1 MKKKSKIHLKK
12 RKVLLFSIPLL
23 LLILL
28 SSVNALADSGFQ
40 SYCVEANKT
49 GGDQLRNTCN
59 ADLDKNGLIDRID
72 FELFS
77 AYFAEKNLNADLNA
91 SGDLN
96 DADIII
102 FMDLYKKK
110 AKLTKKSK
118 GNPALDSK
126 TIKTNSIKVT
136 NITAVKTDLIARWLL
151 NEDSGT
157 TAKDISG
164 LGYDGELINSPTWDN
179 GNLIF
184 DGVDDYVNVGAI
196 DIKGKAISLS
206 AWAQADR
213 LGNCELRDCRIISK
227 ATGSDKQQHYWMLST
242 IKKGNKTRLR
252 FSLKANGFTT
262 ELIASS
268 GDLING
274 EIFHVVAVYDGAFMR
289 LYKNGIEIGNVA
301 KTGRIDTS
309 DSVDVWIGNSPH
321 VDNSQPWKGAIADVR
336 IYQKA
341 LSEIEVVA
349 VRDDFGFED
358 R

>member
-1 MKKKSKIHLKK
+1 MKKKIEDPLKK
-12 RKVLLFSIPLL
+12 TEVLLFSIPLL

-28 SSVNALADSGFQ
+28 SSFNALADSDFQ

-136 NITAVKTDLIARWLL
+136 NVTAVKTDLIARWLL

-164 LGYDGELINSPTWDN
+164 LGYDGELMNSPTWDN

-206 AWAQADR
+206 AWLR
-213 LGNCELRDCRIISK
+213 L
-227 ATGSDKQQHYWMLST
+227 TGWETVS
-242 IKKGNKTRLR
+242 
-252 FSLKANGFTT
+252 
-262 ELIASS
+262 
-268 GDLING
+268 
-274 EIFHVVAVYDGAFMR
+274 
-289 LYKNGIEIGNVA
+289 
-301 KTGRIDTS
+301 
-309 DSVDVWIGNSPH
+309 
-321 VDNSQPWKGAIADVR
+321 
-336 IYQKA
+336 
-341 LSEIEVVA
+341 
-349 VRDDFGFED
+349 
-358 R
+358 